1 MLICMLNRSMWPVLN
16 DHWIVISFLRMP
28 IVICILV
35 MIIVPVNYSH
45 HHGVVSCRTEVM
57 TRGIDTRKSSIV
69 VEVMRVMS
77 ALHYI
82 GQMQSHSRWLLSMA
96 AR

>member
-1 MLICMLNRSMWPVLN
+1 MLICMLNRSMLPILN

-57 TRGIDTRKSSIV
+57 TSGIDT
-69 VEVMRVMS
+69 
-77 ALHYI
+77 
-82 GQMQSHSRWLLSMA
+82 
-96 AR
+96 